1 METLLRG
8 RAYYLQRL
16 IKVLLSREGYESFE
30 SSVSI
35 AHLENRIAAALMLGS
50 KDEFKMYLLMYAKR
64 LGAEGLRLKAEELL
78 RTLIGGIV
86 ESDDPSAQSLAARK
100 NVVEGRNW
108 EDESGLICGWERT
121 DLLKDVVMLL
131 GKLSI
136 SDIAGILLTLE
147 IGKHRDMQRVTVPY
161 ARYLGVLDKEGINGE
176 GADSD
181 AMAS

>member
-8 RAYYLQRL
+8 RAYFLQRL

-50 KDEFKMYLLMYAKR
+50 KDEFKLYLLMYAKR

-86 ESDDPSAQSLAARK
+86 ETNDPSMQSYAAKK
-100 NVVEGRNW
+100 NVIVGRNW
-108 EDESGLICGWERT
+108 EDESGLVCGWGRK

-131 GKLSI
+131 
-136 SDIAGILLTLE
+136 
-147 IGKHRDMQRVTVPY
+147 GKHRDMQRVTVPY
-161 ARYLGVLDKEGINGE
+161 ARYLGVLDKEALNG
-176 GADSD
+176 GNNDAD